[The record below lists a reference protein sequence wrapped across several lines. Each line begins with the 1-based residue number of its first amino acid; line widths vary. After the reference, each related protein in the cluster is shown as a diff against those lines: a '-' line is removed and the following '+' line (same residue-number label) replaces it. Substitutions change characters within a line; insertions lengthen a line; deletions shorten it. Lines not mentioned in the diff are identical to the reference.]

1 MVSISWWLVLLPD
14 KCGFPSLGWLTSN
27 ISLRGL
33 MMKYSKI
40 GGTAKARVCKEKKKG
55 FNSLVALSYDA
66 QFSEK
71 KKETSKCLGL

>member
-1 MVSISWWLVLLPD
+1 
-14 KCGFPSLGWLTSN
+14 
-27 ISLRGL
+27 

-71 KKETSKCLGL
+71 KRKHRNACVFDGAPPKCI